1 MTRKTKYKHIVFD
14 VDGTLLD
21 SQALFESSLLE
32 LLNEYHC
39 PVDERAFRLFGLAQ
53 CDMMKLYNIE
63 PSVWADMMVKWCD
76 KLLKPLMSEEMKDGL
91 RALKS
96 AGYQLG
102 IVSARPT
109 DNIRKTM
116 QIEGVASLFGRI
128 VGSEETV
135 EQKPAAAPLLYY
147 CKQEA
152 VERKDVLYLGDTDVD
167 MNCAVNAKVDFGQV
181 TWFSNT
187 KTLTAAE
194 KRYASVNELVEDLV
208 YDER

>member
-1 MTRKTKYKHIVFD
+1 MTRKTEYKHIVFD

-63 PSVWADMMVKWCD
+63 PSVWEDMMVKWCD
-76 KLLKPLMSEEMKDGL
+76 KLLKPLMSEQMKDGL

-116 QIEGVASLFGRI
+116 EVEGVASLFGRI
-128 VGSEETV
+128 VGADDTV
-135 EQKPAAAPLLYY
+135 EQKPAAAPLAYY
-147 CKQEA
+147 CAQEKVA
-152 VERKDVLYLGDTDVD
+152 KEDVLYLGDTDVD

-181 TWFSNT
+181 TWFPNT
-187 KTLTAAE
+187 QPLSAA
-194 KRYASVNELVEDLV
+194 KKKYASVKELVEDLV